1 MLCFHGPLLDENR
14 DSLRCLTEQGLLS
27 KDKFKGGY
35 TLTKAGFAA
44 MQQSQGEAE
53 SAVLVSLSKLKNV
66 QLSTRSQYSPT
77 FPTGNTRTRVE

>member
-1 MLCFHGPLLDENR
+1 MPPSSDFKLQALNFSSQRSALVVFRDYLIEPGQMLCFHGPLLDENR

-44 MQQSQGEAE
+44 IHQSQEG
-53 SAVLVSLSKLKNV
+53 
-66 QLSTRSQYSPT
+66 
-77 FPTGNTRTRVE
+77 GND